1 MYGMDDKLERLKAGA
16 AENPFIDPE
25 GYRHFVEE
33 EEDRY
38 LKQLEEERSASR

>member
-1 MYGMDDKLERLKAGA
+1 MYGTDDKLERFKAGA

-25 GYRHFVEE
+25 GYRHFVEKE
-33 EEDRY
+33 EGHY